1 MQSMTDLHSASDLPS
16 TFVTHRSKV
25 SFYKNI
31 VTVAQHNR
39 MKCVLTFVIF
49 QEHNLDAETKFFTY
63 PS

>member
-1 MQSMTDLHSASDLPS
+1 MGDLPS